1 MGRVRF
7 SDVVK
12 RVNVFVDREHTDL
25 LYYVGGEHIDSD
37 AFMVRKNGLIK
48 GATIGYKF
56 HFGFQNMVN
65 YKCDGCFAY
74 RNCIAIADATLA
86 GPPRGAVTRFV
97 S

>member
-56 HFGFQNMVN
+56 HFGFQPGHMLSHVQL
-65 YKCDGCFAY
+65 FV
-74 RNCIAIADATLA
+74 TPWTTA
-86 GPPRGAVTRFV
+86 GQAPLSMGFPRQEY
-97 S
+97 